1 MVLIIFFRY
10 NLGLENQF
18 KIKVLIMTVAVLVL
32 SSTLMVSCKDAVKKE
47 VVKEAVLGC
56 KDAVKKEV
64 VKEAVLVVEEN
75 PVVEVTV
82 DEWVIDEHQMNAI
95 PLTSKA
101 TVASKEKAEDKAEEE
116 AYEIATMEEFHTD
129 MAELEYEAS

>member
-32 SSTLMVSCKDAVKKE
+32 SSTLMVS
-47 VVKEAVLGC
+47 C

-101 TVASKEKAEDKAEEE
+101 TVASKEKAEDKAEEK
-116 AYEIATMEEFHTD
+116 
-129 MAELEYEAS
+129 AEVYIVNY